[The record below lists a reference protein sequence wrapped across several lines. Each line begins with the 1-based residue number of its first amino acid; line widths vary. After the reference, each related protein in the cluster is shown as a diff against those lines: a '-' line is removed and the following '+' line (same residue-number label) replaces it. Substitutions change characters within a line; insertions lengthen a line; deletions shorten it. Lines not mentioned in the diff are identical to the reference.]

1 MTYIVKLSIP
11 GALLA
16 AILLV
21 LLTSCSDSPPPES
34 APPPAPTASPLQPST
49 PARQGTTPAQASPE
63 QPAQIT
69 KQGFPI
75 PPKEPLAVPTLDSAL
90 NDLLSRIEA
99 GEITEADAAKQAPL
113 NRDGTVAVTVHITA
127 EPDDI
132 LKYLSDHNITPR
144 HAGENYIEAFLPMTM
159 LRDIAKRDG
168 VVRVEMIVPP
178 HTSQAP
184 PVQNVPGD
192 APAVHG
198 SIAWNDAGFTGAGI
212 KIGVIDL
219 GFEGAEKLLGTE
231 LPQIVEARCYRADTD
246 KPGPLD
252 ECDRTHHG
260 TIVAE
265 SIIDIAPEASLYLAA
280 VRSRG
285 DLADVV
291 DWMIDDNVSV
301 INMSLSWA
309 YDGPGDGASPTANSA
324 LNTLSRAVSSGIV
337 WIASAGNNGQG
348 SWLGTPTDTDG
359 DGLLEFD
366 GAEQLTL
373 NSSGPHITQLRWAG
387 DWNAEATDLDL
398 HIFDSGGDPVAEGLN
413 PQAGQT
419 GQHPYEIAFPDGQDT
434 ILQVVNHAD
443 TLPDWIQIVVWSTTI
458 NETTQ
463 TGSITN
469 PAESASPGMLT
480 VGAANWQRIH
490 DIEGYS
496 SRGPV
501 PDGRTKPDLVAA
513 ACGETA
519 SPRPGYIFCGT
530 SQAAPHVA
538 GMAALVRQRFPDL
551 TPSEMVEY
559 LTQHSEERGAP
570 GPDNIWGAGFV
581 MLPPPDIP
589 TPTATPTPTP
599 SPTPLPSAT
608 PSPTPTATPTPEP
621 NYDREALEE
630 LYRATDGDNWWINTK
645 WLTDAPLSEWHGVE
659 LDSNGRVTKLF
670 LERNLLSGSIPEGI
684 DRLSKVQGLYLGD
697 NDLTGSLPP
706 SLGNLKEL
714 RTLDIS
720 RNNLDGSIPPE
731 LGMLAKLRRL
741 TLNQN
746 QLSGEIPATLGNLT
760 KLIDLT
766 LFQNQITGAIP
777 SEIQNL
783 TKLITLNLEWNQLT
797 GQIPPGIG
805 NFKDLY
811 ELHLSV
817 NQLTGPIPAELGQ
830 LQKAQHIYLASN
842 ELTGPIPPQLGN
854 ATWLRHLYLSRNN
867 LSGNLPPELANLPRL
882 EEASLSYNQ
891 ITGTIPPEFA
901 QLTQLKELD
910 LRFNPLSGPM
920 PQELTQLTHL
930 TLEIKGTDTCA
941 PDNEDFY
948 LWSRTHWQRE
958 TGTHVPLCGSGQ

>member
-1 MTYIVKLSIP
+1 MT
-11 GALLA
+11 
-16 AILLV
+16 
-21 LLTSCSDSPPPES
+21 
-34 APPPAPTASPLQPST
+34 
-49 PARQGTTPAQASPE
+49 TTPAQASPE

-90 NDLLSRIEA
+90 NDLLSHIEA
-99 GEITEADAAKQAPL
+99 GEITEADAAAQTPL
-113 NRDGTVAVTVHITA
+113 NRDGTVAVTIHVTVD
-127 EPDDI
+127 PDST
-132 LKYLSDHNITPR
+132 LKYLSDHDIAPR
-144 HAGENYIEAFLPMTM
+144 HTGENYIEVFLPVTM
-159 LRDIAKRDG
+159 LRDIAKLEG
-168 VVRVEMIVPP
+168 VVRIEMIVPP
-178 HTSQAP
+178 HTSQA

-198 SIAWNDAGFTGAGI
+198 SIAWNDAGFTGRGL

-219 GFEGAEKLLGTE
+219 GFAGAEKLLGTE
-231 LPQIVEARCYRADTD
+231 LPHVVEARCYRADTD
-246 KPGPLD
+246 KPGPLNQ
-252 ECDRTHHG
+252 CDRTHHG

-265 SIIDIAPEASLYLAA
+265 SVIDIAPEASLYLAA

-285 DLADVV
+285 DLAAVV
-291 DWMIDDNVSV
+291 DWMIDENVSV

-309 YDGPGDGASPTANSA
+309 YDGPGDGASPTENSA
-324 LNTLSRAVSSGIV
+324 LNTLEKAVSSGIV
-337 WIASAGNNGQG
+337 WVASAGNNGQG

-373 NSSGPHITQLRWAG
+373 NATGPHITQLRWAG
-387 DWNAEATDLDL
+387 DWNAETTDLDL
-398 HIFDSGGDPVAEGLN
+398 HILDSSGDPVAEGLN
-413 PQAGQT
+413 PQTGLN
-419 GQHPYEIAFPDGQDT
+419 GQHPYEIAFPDGQNT
-434 ILQVVNHAD
+434 VLQVVNHAD
-443 TLPDWIQIVVWSTTI
+443 TIPDWIQIVVWSTTI
-458 NETTQ
+458 NETTH

-469 PAESASPGMLT
+469 PAESKSSGTLT

-496 SRGPV
+496 SRGPA

-538 GMAALVRQRFPDL
+538 AMAALVRQRFPDL
-551 TPSEMVEY
+551 TPPDVAEY

-581 MLPPPDIP
+581 ILPPPDIP
-589 TPTATPTPTP
+589 TPTPTPSPAP

-630 LYRATDGDNWWINTK
+630 LYHSTDGDNWWINTN

-659 LDSNGRVTKLF
+659 LDNNGRVSKLV
-670 LERNLLSGSIPEGI
+670 LDNNLLSGLIPEGI
-684 DRLSKVQGLYLGD
+684 DRLSKLQGIYLGN
-697 NDLTGSLPP
+697 NDLTGPLPQ

-714 RTLDIS
+714 RALHIF

-731 LGMLAKLRRL
+731 IGTLSKLRSIE
-741 TLNQN
+741 LNQN
-746 QLSGEIPATLGNLT
+746 NLTGEIPSGFGNLT
-760 KLIDLT
+760 ELKNLI
-766 LFQNQITGAIP
+766 LFQNQLVGPIP

-783 TKLITLNLEWNQLT
+783 TKLSTLDLTTNQLT

-805 NFKDLY
+805 NFKELY
-811 ELHLSV
+811 GLFLAV

-830 LQKAQHIYLASN
+830 LKKVQHIQLSGN
-842 ELTGPIPPQLGN
+842 MLTGTIPPQLGN
-854 ATWLRHLYLSRNN
+854 LSRLRILHLSQNN
-867 LSGNLPPELANLPRL
+867 LSGSLPAELGNLSRL
-882 EEASLSYNQ
+882 EEAYLSHNQ
-891 ITGTIPPEFA
+891 ITGSIPPEFA
-901 QLTQLKELD
+901 RLTQLEELD
-910 LRFNPLSGPM
+910 LSHNPLSGPM

-941 PDNEDFY
+941 PDNEEFY